1 MTVISSETDS
11 ATSMSLPLKYVLPH
25 LEQVMCAMPIGVLW
39 VQLPEGQVLFS
50 NPAFDQI
57 FGYPKGRFTSL
68 DQLLE
73 ETMRFDVQREQLRQT
88 WVDAAAQV
96 GQRCTAL
103 PDRELDIWSGEDD
116 FKTILQNGQVLHDQQ
131 LLVMTYMDITSIRQN
146 HQQLRE
152 YAYKDPLTGLANRR
166 ALKEWWEREIWP
178 EKHSVALVLID
189 LDGFKPI
196 NDRLGHT
203 AGDALLRRLGER
215 LTKTVRDRDLVCRL
229 GGDEFVVM
237 LRRPGNAETVATV
250 CARIAHNLHRAFRLK
265 ARCCISRLAWACANF
280 LSKRLTG
287 IRCFTAPIRLCMPPR
302 LAGEALGCGHLSVS
316 AQNCRLVIKV
326 GWANGAT
333 QLAKNRL
340 IIGVNRQIA

>member
-103 PDRELDIWSGEDD
+103 PGRELDIWSGEDE

-146 HQQLRE
+146 HQLLRE

-250 CARIAHNLHRAFRLK
+250 CARIAHNLHRAIQIEGEVLHIQACMGVCQFPEQALDWDSLFHRADQALYAAK
-265 ARCCISRLAWACANF
+265 ASGRGTWLWAPERVGPE
-280 LSKRLTG
+280 LPTG
-287 IRCFTAPIRLCMPPR
+287 D
-302 LAGEALGCGHLSVS
+302 
-316 AQNCRLVIKV
+316 
-326 GWANGAT
+326 
-333 QLAKNRL
+333 
-340 IIGVNRQIA
+340 